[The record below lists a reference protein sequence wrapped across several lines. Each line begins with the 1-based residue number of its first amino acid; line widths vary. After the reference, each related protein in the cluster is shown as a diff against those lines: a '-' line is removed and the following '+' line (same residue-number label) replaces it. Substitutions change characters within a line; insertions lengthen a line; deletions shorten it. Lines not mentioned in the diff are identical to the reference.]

1 MCTKPVACVL
11 SSQEDLN
18 TLIFYE
24 LIEIELSSSDTS
36 LYSEIIKEL
45 LDMPTNRNF
54 VIQRFS
60 EVIKQFPGTSLDALI
75 PANIEPTIKEKL
87 TDIYRMAAQKTEK
100 RSPFKLVFM
109 NEGGKK
115 ILKGVPTSE

>member
-45 LDMPTNRNF
+45 LDTKVF
-54 VIQRFS
+54 
-60 EVIKQFPGTSLDALI
+60 
-75 PANIEPTIKEKL
+75 
-87 TDIYRMAAQKTEK
+87 
-100 RSPFKLVFM
+100 RSD
-109 NEGGKK
+109 
-115 ILKGVPTSE
+115 